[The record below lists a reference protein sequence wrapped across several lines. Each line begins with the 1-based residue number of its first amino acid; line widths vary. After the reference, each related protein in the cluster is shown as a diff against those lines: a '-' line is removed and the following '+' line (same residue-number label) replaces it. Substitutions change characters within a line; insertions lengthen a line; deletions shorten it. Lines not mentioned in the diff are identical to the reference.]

1 MAGVCFL
8 DTGLFNIRRK
18 AMKNMNVLITFPVTD
33 EKRKAIEATAPDAEY
48 TYLAG
53 HFVGDEKTKLTEE
66 HLENADVILGCVPP
80 VMLQHCRRLK
90 FLQLDSA
97 GVKPYIGGALPE
109 GAALACATGAYGL
122 AISECMLAGMLMLQ
136 KKMLLYMDNQKKHLW
151 KKEGMVGSVYGANVL
166 CVGMGEIGGEFLK
179 RCKALGAYTIGV
191 KRTAGEKPEWVDEL
205 YTIEEVDSLLPRA
218 DVLALVL
225 PETPKTYHMFDE
237 KRLGRL
243 KKDAI
248 VLNTGRGNTVD
259 NLALAKMLEE
269 GRLAGACLD
278 VFEPEPL
285 PEDHPLWD
293 APNTIITPHVTGG
306 FTLQYTLDKIAEISA
321 ENFRRFVNGQQ
332 LVNEV
337 DFEEGYAKK

>member
-1 MAGVCFL
+1 MEKL
-8 DTGLFNIRRK
+8 
-18 AMKNMNVLITFPVTD
+18 NVLVTFPVKE

-53 HFVGDEKTKLTEE
+53 HFVGDEKTVLTAE
-66 HLENADVILGCVPP
+66 HMEKADVILGSVPTE
-80 VMLQHCRRLK
+80 MLQHCRRLK
-90 FLQLDSA
+90 FFQLDWA
-97 GVKPYIGGALPE
+97 GVKPYLGGVLPE
-109 GAALACATGAYGL
+109 GTAFACATGAYGL
-122 AISECMLAGMLMLQ
+122 AISECMLTGMLMLQ
-136 KKMLLYMDNQKKHLW
+136 KKMLPYMENQKKHLW
-151 KKEGMVGSVYGANVL
+151 KKEGMVKSVAGSTVL
-166 CVGMGEIGGEFLK
+166 CVGMGDIGSEFLK

-191 KRTAGEKPEWVDEL
+191 KRTAGVKPEWLDEL
-205 YTIEEVDSLLPRA
+205 YTIEEVDQLLPRA

-237 KRLGRL
+237 ERLSRLG
-243 KKDAI
+243 KDAI

-259 NLALAKMLEE
+259 NLALAKMLNE
-269 GRLAGACLD
+269 GRLAGAFLD

-306 FTLQYTLDKIAEISA
+306 MTLQYTLDTIADIAA
-321 ENFRRFVNGQQ
+321 ENLRRFCAGKP

-337 DFEEGYAKK
+337 DLVEGYAKKLNE

>member
-1 MAGVCFL
+1 MEKL
-8 DTGLFNIRRK
+8 
-18 AMKNMNVLITFPVTD
+18 NVLITFPVKE
-33 EKRKAIEATAPDAEY
+33 EKRKEIEAAVPEAAY

-53 HFVGDEKTKLTEE
+53 YFVGDEKVSLTPA

-80 VMLQHCRRLK
+80 DMLQHCRRLK

-122 AISECMLAGMLMLQ
+122 AISEYMLAGMLMLQ
-136 KKMLLYMDNQKKHLW
+136 KKMLFYMDNQKKHHW
-151 KKEGMVGSVYGANVL
+151 KKGGMVSSISGSTVL
-166 CVGMGEIGGEFLK
+166 CVGMGDIGSEFLK

-191 KRTAGEKPEWVDEL
+191 KRTAGGKPEWLDEL
-205 YTIEEVDSLLPRA
+205 YTIEDMDSLLPRA

-225 PETPKTYHMFDE
+225 PETPKTYHMFNAE
-237 KRLGRL
+237 KLNLLRS
-243 KKDAI
+243 DAI
-248 VLNTGRGNTVD
+248 VLNVGRGNTVD
-259 NLALAKMLEE
+259 NLALARMLEE
-269 GRLAGACLD
+269 GRLAGAFLD

-293 APNTIITPHVTGG
+293 APNTIITPHITGG
-306 FTLQYTLDKIAEISA
+306 FTLQQTMDNIADISA
-321 ENFRRFVNGQQ
+321 ENFRRFVGGQP

>member
-1 MAGVCFL
+1 MEKL
-8 DTGLFNIRRK
+8 
-18 AMKNMNVLITFPVTD
+18 NVLVTFPVRE
-33 EKRKAIEATAPDAEY
+33 EKRKEIEAAMPEAAY

-53 HFVGDEKTKLTEE
+53 YYVGDEKVNLTSA

-80 VMLQHCRRLK
+80 DMLQHCRCLK

-122 AISECMLAGMLMLQ
+122 AISEYMLAGMLMLQ
-136 KKMLLYMDNQKKHLW
+136 KKMLFYMDNQKKHQW
-151 KKEGMVGSVYGANVL
+151 KKGGMVSSISGATVM
-166 CVGMGEIGGEFLK
+166 CVGMGDIGSEFLK
-179 RCKALGAYTIGV
+179 RCKALGAHTIGV
-191 KRTAGEKPEWVDEL
+191 KRTAGGKPEWLDEL
-205 YTIEEVDSLLPRA
+205 YTVEDMDSLLPRA

-225 PETPKTYHMFDE
+225 PETQKTYHMFNEE
-237 KRLGRL
+237 KLNLLRS
-243 KKDAI
+243 DAI
-248 VLNTGRGNTVD
+248 VLNVGRGNTVD
-259 NLALAKMLEE
+259 NLALARMLEE
-269 GRLAGACLD
+269 GRLAGAFLD

-293 APNTIITPHVTGG
+293 APNTIITPHITGG
-306 FTLQYTLDKIAEISA
+306 FTLQQTMDNIADISA
-321 ENFRRFVNGQQ
+321 ENFRRFVSGQP